1 MVMIGDIVRTIAEVK
16 NTNGAGD
23 SFLSG
28 FVFALSE
35 GMDEKEALKMA
46 ISAAE
51 ITIMEENTVSKKME
65 RERLYVLSKEMKVEE
80 LS

>member
-1 MVMIGDIVRTIAEVK
+1 MPFGQ
-16 NTNGAGD
+16 
-23 SFLSG
+23 L
-28 FVFALSE
+28 
-35 GMDEKEALKMA
+35 A

>member
-1 MVMIGDIVRTIAEVK
+1 M
-16 NTNGAGD
+16 
-23 SFLSG
+23 SG

-51 ITIMEENTVSKKME
+51 ITIMEENTVSKKMGY
-65 RERLYVLSKEMKVEE
+65 LYSLLKEIDYYYQGE
-80 LS
+80 LLDTLYFGG

>member
-1 MVMIGDIVRTIAEVK
+1 M
-16 NTNGAGD
+16 
-23 SFLSG
+23 SG

>member
-1 MVMIGDIVRTIAEVK
+1 M
-16 NTNGAGD
+16 
-23 SFLSG
+23 SG

-51 ITIMEENTVSKKME
+51 MTIMEENTVSKKME
-65 RERLYVLSKEMKVEE
+65 RERLYELSKEMKVEE